1 MDEKLLD
8 KINILIAK
16 LKINAEIGLNNAR
29 LYLKI
34 DDSIYILKENISLKK
49 MGKNILDY
57 RYNIVGCPLVFLCC
71 IQDYIEMKLI

>member
-16 LKINAEIGLNNAR
+16 LKINAEIGLNNER

-57 RYNIVGCPLVFLCC
+57 RYNIFGCPLVFLCC